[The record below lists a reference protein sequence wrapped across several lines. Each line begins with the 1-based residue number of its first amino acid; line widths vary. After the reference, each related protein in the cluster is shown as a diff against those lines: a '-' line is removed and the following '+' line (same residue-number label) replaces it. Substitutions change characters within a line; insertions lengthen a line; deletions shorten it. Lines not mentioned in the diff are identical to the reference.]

1 MSAYTG
7 GSSAGRFFADW
18 PAILTD
24 PNDDYWLDGAA
35 IAARSW
41 DLWRNDPYFRALIE
55 TMVDLTIGAEGL
67 TPKSQYQDDIRP
79 ETTEAEQLT
88 RDAIDNSFRTNLA
101 RTRLDAGGILT
112 YPEMSEA
119 VFRSCKIAGM
129 GYSVRVWRPNRPDT
143 RQGSCWRVIDPA
155 RVSNPN
161 YGADTQRM
169 FQGHE
174 LDADGREV
182 AIHIQKTHPNIQ
194 RIGPSSEWVRVPIYK
209 DGLRNVTIRRNSG
222 RTEAIRTLGAG
233 ACVLLYLR
241 MLQGTTEAWAI
252 AKRIQASYALMIE
265 TENPAEAAR
274 ADRYGSLLTGNAPTK
289 PGMRYYHNHKSVTPL
304 NWNFQGADYEQFRNP
319 IIEAV
324 CAAEGVPYEMV
335 LKRMTKSNMAS
346 SRTSLMQA
354 YQYGRKEQN
363 RQVMSTEQYWA
374 ESVISEDIARGV
386 IVVRS
391 SNTDDIN
398 RLKWKRPP
406 RPWPDPQKE
415 ANAVQAWVDMGH
427 SYTSAYDEVGKDF
440 EEEVRQRARD
450 ERLLKAQGI
459 TVGAKPAQPVQPAP
473 VADPEDEEDDEPQD
487 EDEPQED
494 QDMKPSEMRAML
506 SEFAGSLRP
515 QAQPPLTVVNEQRIS
530 MDADSARLMG
540 VELGK
545 AIASAPAT
553 VVNVAPA
560 VVNMEAAAA
569 PSVTVNVEPSPV
581 HVQAAATPEPVAPIV
596 NVNLPAPVVTIEN
609 QVIVPSRTVIA
620 EPIGGGRVKMTPQ
633 ES

>member
-1 MSAYTG
+1 
-7 GSSAGRFFADW
+7 
-18 PAILTD
+18 
-24 PNDDYWLDGAA
+24 
-35 IAARSW
+35 
-41 DLWRNDPYFRALIE
+41 
-55 TMVDLTIGAEGL
+55 
-67 TPKSQYQDDIRP
+67 
-79 ETTEAEQLT
+79 
-88 RDAIDNSFRTNLA
+88 
-101 RTRLDAGGILT
+101 
-112 YPEMSEA
+112 
-119 VFRSCKIAGM
+119 
-129 GYSVRVWRPNRPDT
+129 
-143 RQGSCWRVIDPA
+143 
-155 RVSNPN
+155 
-161 YGADTQRM
+161 
-169 FQGHE
+169 
-174 LDADGREV
+174 
-182 AIHIQKTHPNIQ
+182 
-194 RIGPSSEWVRVPIYK
+194 
-209 DGLRNVTIRRNSG
+209 
-222 RTEAIRTLGAG
+222 
-233 ACVLLYLR
+233 
-241 MLQGTTEAWAI
+241 
-252 AKRIQASYALMIE
+252 
-265 TENPAEAAR
+265 
-274 ADRYGSLLTGNAPTK
+274 
-289 PGMRYYHNHKSVTPL
+289 
-304 NWNFQGADYEQFRNP
+304 
-319 IIEAV
+319 
-324 CAAEGVPYEMV
+324 
-335 LKRMTKSNMAS
+335 
-346 SRTSLMQA
+346 
-354 YQYGRKEQN
+354 
-363 RQVMSTEQYWA
+363 
-374 ESVISEDIARGV
+374 
-386 IVVRS
+386 
-391 SNTDDIN
+391 
-398 RLKWKRPP
+398 
-406 RPWPDPQKE
+406 
-415 ANAVQAWVDMGH
+415 MGH

>member
-88 RDAIDNSFRTNLA
+88 RDAIDSSFRSNLA

-129 GYSVRVWRPNRPDT
+129 GYSVRVWRPNRPDA

-182 AIHIQKTHPNIQ
+182 AIWVQKTHPNIQ

-374 ESVISEDIARGV
+374 ESVISEDIARGA

-450 ERLLKAQGI
+450 ERLLEAQGV
-459 TVGAKPAQPVQPAP
+459 TVGVKPATSAQPAP
-473 VADPEDEEDDEPQD
+473 VVDPEDEEDDESQD
-487 EDEPQED
+487 EVEPQEE
-494 QDMKPSEMRAML
+494 QAVKPSEMRAML
-506 SEFAGSLRP
+506 SDIGARM
-515 QAQPPLTVVNEQRIS
+515 QP
-530 MDADSARLMG
+530 
-540 VELGK
+540 
-545 AIASAPAT
+545 AP
-553 VVNVAPA
+553 VHFH
-560 VVNMEAAAA
+560 AA
-569 PSVTVNVEPSPV
+569 PQQFTINTPPSPQVTVNVPESPAPVVHMHAAESPAPVV
-581 HVQAAATPEPVAPIV
+581 HVHASEQPPAQVSVQFNAPPAPEPVAPVV
-596 NVNLPAPVVTIEN
+596 NVNLPAPIVTVDN
-609 QVIVPSRTVIA
+609 QVIVPARTVKA
-620 EPIGGGRVKMTPQ
+620 TPQ
-633 ES
+633 RDGSVLMVPQE

>member
-24 PNDDYWLDGAA
+24 PNDDYWIDGAA

-79 ETTEAEQLT
+79 ETTEAEQVT
-88 RDAIDNSFRTNLA
+88 RDAIDSSFRSNLA

-129 GYSVRVWRPNRPDT
+129 GYSVRVWRPNRPDA

-161 YGADTQRM
+161 HGADTQSM

-194 RIGPSSEWVRVPIYK
+194 RIGPSPEWVRVPIYK

-265 TENPAEAAR
+265 TENPSEAAR

-374 ESVISEDIARGV
+374 ESVISEDIARGD
-386 IVVRS
+386 IVVQS
-391 SNTDDIN
+391 SNTDNIN

-415 ANAVQAWVDMGH
+415 ANAVQAWVNMGH

-459 TVGAKPAQPVQPAP
+459 TVGVNPDTPTQPPDP
-473 VADPEDEEDDEPQD
+473 INDPEEAESEDPQD
-487 EDEPQED
+487 EQVEDD
-494 QDMKPSEMRAML
+494 QDGEKSVKPSEMRSML
-506 SEFAGSLRP
+506 SDLADHLRQDKQPVHFHAAP
-515 QAQPPLTVVNEQRIS
+515 QQFTINAPSAAPVSVHMPNQPAPVVHMHAPESPAPIVHFHQPEQPPAQVQVQFN
-530 MDADSARLMG
+530 
-540 VELGK
+540 
-545 AIASAPAT
+545 AP
-553 VVNVAPA
+553 PA
-560 VVNMEAAAA
+560 
-569 PSVTVNVEPSPV
+569 
-581 HVQAAATPEPVAPIV
+581 PEPVAPVV
-596 NVNLPAPVVTIEN
+596 NVNLPAPIVTVEN
-609 QVIVPSRTVIA
+609 QVIVPTRTVKA
-620 EPIGGGRVKMTPQ
+620 TPQ
-633 ES
+633 RDGSVLMVPQE